1 MMKKKRFVPQA
12 QQHQDFNIF
21 EISATLED
29 YRLAF
34 ELNKMPDMQLER
46 GEDLMVYTD
55 AKKVPEVY
63 SLFFCQT
70 ENTTYY
76 LIHSLGNSFALMK
89 SYFLIVEGH
98 ADESWQ
104 QDLISHLEHTGDV
117 LSVNPVE
124 TDEKKAS
131 KSSSG
136 KKLLLVN
143 SILTDLEYHM
153 LEIRKKEEDQKVKLK
168 TGTSSVVR
176 KLYD

>member
-1 MMKKKRFVPQA
+1 MKKKRFVPQA

-34 ELNKMPDMQLER
+34 ELNKMQDLQLER
-46 GEDLMVYTD
+46 GEDLMVYPD
-55 AKKVPEVY
+55 AKKSPEVY
-63 SLFFCQT
+63 SLFYCQA

-76 LIHSLGNSFALMK
+76 LIHSLGNAFTLMK
-89 SYFLIVEGH
+89 SFFFIVEGH
-98 ADESWQ
+98 ADEIWQ
-104 QDLISHLEHTGDV
+104 QNLISHLEQTGDV

-124 TDEKKAS
+124 PDEKKAAKNS
-131 KSSSG
+131 AG

-153 LEIRKKEEDQKVKLK
+153 LEIRKKNEDQKVKLK
-168 TGTSSVVR
+168 TGTPSVIR

>member
-1 MMKKKRFVPQA
+1 
-12 QQHQDFNIF
+12 
-21 EISATLED
+21 
-29 YRLAF
+29 
-34 ELNKMPDMQLER
+34 
-46 GEDLMVYTD
+46 
-55 AKKVPEVY
+55 
-63 SLFFCQT
+63 
-70 ENTTYY
+70 
-76 LIHSLGNSFALMK
+76 MK